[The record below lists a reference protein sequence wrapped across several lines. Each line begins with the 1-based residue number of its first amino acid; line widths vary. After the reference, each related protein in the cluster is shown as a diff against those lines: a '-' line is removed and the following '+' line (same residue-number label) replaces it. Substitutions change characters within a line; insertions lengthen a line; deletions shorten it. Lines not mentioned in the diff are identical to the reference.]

1 MDEKEQKSMRSLKTT
16 IMQTIDLKLLKELTA
31 IKDEPCISI
40 YMPTH
45 RVHPANAT
53 DPVSFKNLYKKA
65 LQYSKENNLSEHEKL
80 ILPLEKLIDDKSF
93 WDYNNEGLAIFVS
106 AQGMQILRL
115 PQKVQE
121 LVCVADSFCVKPL
134 FKLHHENQP
143 YYLLALA
150 LDDVQLY
157 QGDKYQ
163 LEKLDIKDKVPTSM
177 KEALGDELTDNHLH
191 ASVVQGAG
199 LHGYMEKSQE
209 EEIDMERFFRKVDQ
223 AILEHFPIP
232 QDVPL
237 LLAALPEHHNHFLR
251 ISKHTN
257 FSPIHIQI
265 NPQSLSKSALLEKI
279 QEVFDGILD
288 KRKKELLERYHLAV
302 PENLSSLDIGDIVR
316 DVLDGKVDV
325 LCIENGKS
333 IDGHI
338 DVEGRKIIE
347 SDGQHTDIVNE
358 LACLAF
364 NHGGSVITLDQEEMP
379 SETGIFTINRY

>member
-1 MDEKEQKSMRSLKTT
+1 MHSLKTS

-31 IKDEPCISI
+31 IQGEPCISI

-53 DPVSFKNLYKKA
+53 DPITFKNLYKKT
-65 LQYSKENNLSEHEKL
+65 LQYIKDNKLNEHEKL
-80 ILPLEKLIDDKSF
+80 IQPLEKLIDDKTF
-93 WDYNNEGLAIFVS
+93 WDHNDEGLAIFVS
-106 AQGMQILRL
+106 SQDTQILRL

-121 LVCVADSFCVKPL
+121 ITCVADSFCVKPL
-134 FKLHHENQP
+134 FKLYHENQP

-163 LEKLDIKDKVPTSM
+163 LQKLDIKDNVPTTM

-191 ASVVQGAG
+191 ASVVQGTG

-209 EEIDMERFFRKVDQ
+209 EDIDMDRFFRKIDQ
-223 AILEHFPIP
+223 AILEHYPIP
-232 QDVPL
+232 QDIPL

-251 ISKHTN
+251 ISKHSN
-257 FSPIHIQI
+257 FAPIHIQI
-265 NPQSLSKSALLEKI
+265 NPQSLSKAALLEKI
-279 QEVFDGILD
+279 QEVFDKILE
-288 KRKKELLERYHLAV
+288 KRKKELLERYHLAI
-302 PENLSSLDIGDIVR
+302 PENLSSLDIGDVVR
-316 DVLDGKVDV
+316 DVIDGKVEV

-338 DVEGRKIIE
+338 DIE
-347 SDGQHTDIVNE
+347 EREIVQDDGQYTDVINE

-364 NHGGSVITLDQEEMP
+364 NYGGSVIVLDKEEMP
-379 SETGIFTINRY
+379 SETGVFTINRY

>member
-1 MDEKEQKSMRSLKTT
+1 
-16 IMQTIDLKLLKELTA
+16 MQTIDLKLLKELTA

-121 LVCVADSFCVKPL
+121 LVCVAYSFCVKPL
-134 FKLHHENQP
+134 FKLYHENQP

-163 LEKLDIKDKVPTSM
+163 LEKLDIKDKIPTSM

>member
-1 MDEKEQKSMRSLKTT
+1 
-16 IMQTIDLKLLKELTA
+16 QTIDLKLLKELTA

-134 FKLHHENQP
+134 FKLYHENQP

-163 LEKLDIKDKVPTSM
+163 LEKLDIKDKIPTSM

-257 FSPIHIQI
+257 F
-265 NPQSLSKSALLEKI
+265 
-279 QEVFDGILD
+279 
-288 KRKKELLERYHLAV
+288 
-302 PENLSSLDIGDIVR
+302 
-316 DVLDGKVDV
+316 
-325 LCIENGKS
+325 
-333 IDGHI
+333 
-338 DVEGRKIIE
+338 
-347 SDGQHTDIVNE
+347 
-358 LACLAF
+358 
-364 NHGGSVITLDQEEMP
+364 
-379 SETGIFTINRY
+379 